1 MQDLNEVSQMKEQL
15 EKDLKKYFNYDSFRI
30 GQKEIIYDIMQGKDV
45 LGILPTGSG
54 KSICYQLPAMLL
66 EGVTVVVSPLISLM
80 IDQVK
85 QLKAIN
91 YKSVVA
97 LNSFM
102 NPMERKRVY
111 HQLHTYKLIYISPE
125 LLQHESLLK
134 LLDRTKI
141 SLFVIDEA
149 HCISQWGHEFRPDYL
164 KLDATIERLNNPT
177 TLALSATATRHV
189 QTDIINALRKPHI
202 SKQIYPMDRANIAF
216 NVKEV
221 QDDQEKISTITN
233 LLKQYHVPVLIYFSS
248 RRMAENISIL
258 LSERLPKKRAAF
270 YHGGMEQMDRIAIQQ
285 QFMNDHLDI
294 ICCTSAFGMGINKN
308 NIRLIIH
315 YHFPLQIESFI
326 QEIGRAGRDGRS
338 SVGLLLMSPNDVH
351 LPVQIIKNELPSENQ
366 LTFIFK
372 QLANLY
378 HRVGSIT
385 IHDKQIE
392 NLFEINETQWRFL
405 HYQFEKHDMIVQH
418 KIFYQEELWI
428 EAYQKIKTRIKQ
440 RSILKEQKL
449 TEMLDWIQQRE
460 CLRYHLYKN
469 FQSNY
474 TEPTAQCCSN
484 CGFSWS
490 TWNPEQ
496 IDIQLDVPTTWE
508 EKLQHL
514 LLIGETNGSK

>member
-1 MQDLNEVSQMKEQL
+1 MHKQNIL
-15 EKDLKKYFNYDSFRI
+15 ENKLKKHFNYTFFRV
-30 GQKEIIYDIMQGKDV
+30 GQKEIISDIMQGKDV

-66 EGVTVVVSPLISLM
+66 EGVTIVVSPLISLM

-102 NPMERKRVY
+102 DPMERRRVY
-111 HQLHTYKLIYISPE
+111 RQLHTYKLIYVSPE
-125 LLQHESLLK
+125 LLQHETLLK
-134 LLDRTKI
+134 ALEKIKI

-164 KLDATIERLNNPT
+164 KLDATIERFNYPT
-177 TLALSATATRHV
+177 TLALSATATKHV
-189 QTDIINALRKPHI
+189 QTDIINALHKSHI

-216 NVKEV
+216 NVQEV
-221 QDDQEKISTITN
+221 QDDQEKIRTITN
-233 LLKQYHVPVLIYFSS
+233 LLKQYQVPVLIYFSS
-248 RRMAENISIL
+248 RKMAENVAVL
-258 LSERLPKKRAAF
+258 LSEKVPEKRIAF

-285 QFMNDHLDI
+285 QFMNDQLDI

-326 QEIGRAGRDGRS
+326 QEIGRAGRDGRE
-338 SVGLLLMSPNDVH
+338 SVSLLLMSPNDIH

-366 LTFIFK
+366 LIFVFK

-378 HRVGSIT
+378 HGEVRLPT
-385 IHDKQIE
+385 QDKQIE

-418 KIFYQEELWI
+418 KIFYQAEQWS
-428 EAYQKIKTRIKQ
+428 EAYQKIKALIKQ

-449 TEMLDWIQQRE
+449 TEMLDWIQQKK
-460 CLRYHLYKN
+460 CLRHHLYKN

-474 TEPTAQCCSN
+474 TDPTAQCCSN

-490 TWNPEQ
+490 AWQPEQ
-496 IDIQLDVPTTWE
+496 TDIERLNATNWE
-508 EKLQHL
+508 EKLKHL
-514 LLIGETNGSK
+514 LLIGESNGSK

>member
-1 MQDLNEVSQMKEQL
+1 MHKQSTLEDQL
-15 EKDLKKYFNYDSFRI
+15 KRYFNYASFRA
-30 GQKEIIYDIMQGKDV
+30 GQKEIIRDIIDGKDV

-66 EGVTVVVSPLISLM
+66 DGVTIVVSPLISLM

-91 YKSVVA
+91 FKAVVA

-102 NPMERKRVY
+102 NLMDRKQVY
-111 HQLHTYKLIYISPE
+111 RKLHAYKLIYVSPE
-125 LLQHESLLK
+125 LLQHEALLQQLEK
-134 LLDRTKI
+134 INI

-164 KLDATIERLNNPT
+164 KLDTTIERLNHPT
-177 TLALSATATRHV
+177 TLALSATATKQV
-189 QTDIINALRKPHI
+189 QADIMNALHKPYI

-216 NVKEV
+216 NVQHVE
-221 QDDQEKISTITN
+221 DDQEKITRITK
-233 LLKQYHVPVLIYFSS
+233 LLKQYHIPILIYFSS
-248 RRMAENISIL
+248 RRMAENTAVL
-258 LSERLPKKRAAF
+258 LAEKVPERRTAF

-285 QFMNDHLDI
+285 QFMNDQLDV

-326 QEIGRAGRDGRS
+326 QEVGRAGRDGKE
-338 SVGLLLMSPNDVH
+338 SVSLLLMTPNDIY
-351 LPVQIIKNELPSENQ
+351 LPKNIIKNELPSENQ
-366 LTFIFK
+366 LLFVFK
-372 QLANLY
+372 QLASLFHANSSLPTND
-378 HRVGSIT
+378 V
-385 IHDKQIE
+385 QIE

-405 HYQFEKHDMIVQH
+405 RYQLEKRGMIVQG
-418 KIFYQEELWI
+418 KIFYQGAQWKET
-428 EAYQKIKTRIKQ
+428 YKTVSALIKQ
-440 RSILKEQKL
+440 RSMLKEQKL
-449 TEMLDWIQQRE
+449 TEMLDWIQQKE
-460 CLRYHLYKN
+460 CLRHHLYKN

-474 TEPTAQCCSN
+474 TDAVAQCCSN

-490 TWNPEQ
+490 AWHPEQ
-496 IDIQLDVPTTWE
+496 MPAGPMIYTGWE

-514 LLIGETNGSK
+514 LLIGVTNGSR